1 MKKFKFSLETV
12 KKLRKIKVDEEIR
25 NLSVVV
31 GNINRLNN
39 EIKENNKEISDSV
52 STFPDL
58 VKSDMKYLKMFDG
71 YIKGLT
77 LKNEQLQKSVSEQDQ
92 FLEDAR
98 QKVILARKDA
108 EIIEIIKRKRHE
120 EFRQKMF
127 RAIRHEEDE
136 RNRLDQMEDRRNLK
150 YADKDKDDPKPPV
163 QKQKKKKVSEQ
174 PKSDYEKLL
183 EYYEAGT
190 KPKR

>member
-12 KKLRKIKVDEEIR
+12 MKLRKLKVDEEIR

-39 EIKENNKEISDSV
+39 EIRENTKEISDSV

-77 LKNEQLQKSVSEQDQ
+77 LKNEQLQRSVSEQDH
-92 FLEDAR
+92 FLEEAR

-150 YADKDKDDPKPPV
+150 YADKDKDDSKPSV
-163 QKQKKKKVSEQ
+163 QKQKKQKVSEK

-183 EYYEAGT
+183 EYYEAST
-190 KPKR
+190 KPQR

>member
-150 YADKDKDDPKPPV
+150 YADKDKDDPNPPV

>member
-12 KKLRKIKVDEEIR
+12 MKLRKIKVDEEIR
-25 NLSVVV
+25 NLSVVA

-39 EIKENNKEISDSV
+39 EIRENNKEISDSV

-98 QKVILARKDA
+98 QKVILARKDE

-136 RNRLDQMEDRRNLK
+136 RNRLDHMEDRRNLK
-150 YADKDKDDPKPPV
+150 YADKDKDDSGEPV
-163 QKQKKKKVSEQ
+163 RKKKRKKVSEK

>member
-108 EIIEIIKRKRHE
+108 EIIEIIKRKRYE

-127 RAIRHEEDE
+127 RAMRHEEDE

-163 QKQKKKKVSEQ
+163 QKQKKKKVSEK

>member
-12 KKLRKIKVDEEIR
+12 MKLRKLKVDEEIR

-39 EIKENNKEISDSV
+39 EIRENTKEISDSV

-77 LKNEQLQKSVSEQDQ
+77 LKNEQLQRSVSEQYH
-92 FLEDAR
+92 FLEEAR

-150 YADKDKDDPKPPV
+150 YADKDKDDSKPSV
-163 QKQKKKKVSEQ
+163 QKQKKQKVSEK

-183 EYYEAGT
+183 EYYEAST
-190 KPKR
+190 KPQR